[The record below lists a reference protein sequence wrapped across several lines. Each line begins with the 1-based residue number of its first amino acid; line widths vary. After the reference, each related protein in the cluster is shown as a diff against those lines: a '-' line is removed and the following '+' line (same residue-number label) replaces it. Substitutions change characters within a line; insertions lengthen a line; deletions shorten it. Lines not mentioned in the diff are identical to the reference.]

1 MRSIAVIKPDMVVL
15 RRDRIGLSS
24 FGILSA
30 LFGEE
35 ILQRSRRRLGFWRP
49 ASLELLEVPEQKAGA
64 GREAGRVGVHLD
76 MTLLLK
82 ALREEQRA
90 AQSQEKRENARTVE
104 KLVERVILREQ
115 AQRVQERTQR
125 INIQA
130 GSMEHTICVTRQT
143 PPKAGLEPVSSVTS
157 APPTGGW
164 QPQWRQEHPGF
175 PVSVG
180 KPAQEGG
187 GSILLP
193 DALRRRR
200 ERILEELA
208 LSAAVERTEELLRQ
222 DRLVLREQL
231 KREVTRSVEETLTR
245 QRMQLAQRRMETEPP
260 YRQGGEKISHARKTE
275 ERPGKSQAI
284 GREDEERQSDTSA
297 EKKFVEGREYRETAG
312 ETELIYREGEEGTSG
327 DQIREVES
335 PSVQPHSIKRKSE
348 EQTSKTVER
357 EQIIESRPDVESTV
371 QPQQDKSTELIYR
384 EGGEY
389 VHETESPSVQ
399 PHSIHGKSE
408 EQTSEIVKREQI
420 IEGRPSVESTV
431 QPQQDKSAELIYRE
445 GGEYVRET
453 ESTSMQTHLI
463 NRKSKEQTSKT
474 VEREQIIEGRPS
486 VESVVHPQ
494 QDTSTEL
501 IYREGEDRVRAGESV
516 SVQPHSIDRKSEK
529 QPSET
534 VEKEQIIEGRPSA
547 EPAAQFRQNSPTELI
562 YRAGEDRQDKA
573 AGDGIHL
580 GGTAK
585 EPHTRPLTDQKA
597 GLVYHKERPAQQTA
611 VRDIRTLIPGTPE
624 SRTTRLPAT
633 RREEDPAELSYLQPP
648 SQPSAPPVERK
659 EEPALPQWAQRL
671 LEKPDTPDPRQSWR
685 VAAASGQQPPPPAG
699 RQIQW
704 TAPAAIP
711 QAPHITYRAMQ
722 PAEPVP
728 PVPPASISDRELRRA
743 TEKIYRMIEE
753 RLRRELRRSGR

>member
-24 FGILSA
+24 FGMLSA

-49 ASLELLEVPEQKAGA
+49 APLELLEIPEQKA
-64 GREAGRVGVHLD
+64 EAAKVGVRLD

-82 ALREEQRA
+82 TLREEQRA

-115 AQRVQERTQR
+115 AQRVQERTQQ

-130 GSMEHTICVTRQT
+130 GSMGHTICVTRQT
-143 PPKAGLEPVSSVTS
+143 PPRAGLEPVSGVTS
-157 APPTGGW
+157 VPPAGGW

-175 PVSVG
+175 STAMR

-245 QRMQLAQRRMETEPP
+245 QRRQSAQRRMETEPP
-260 YRQGGEKISHARKTE
+260 YHQGGEKISHARKTKE
-275 ERPGKSQAI
+275 QPGRSQTI
-284 GREDEERQSDTSA
+284 GREDEGRQSDTSV
-297 EKKFVEGREYRETAG
+297 EKKFVEGREHKETVVRPRQNTAV
-312 ETELIYREGEEGTSG
+312 ETELIYHHKDEEETSG
-327 DQIREVES
+327 DQIREMES
-335 PSVQPHSIKRKSE
+335 DSKQAHPVCHEGE
-348 EQTSKTVER
+348 ERRSKTVVKEKVLEGGER
-357 EQIIESRPDVESTV
+357 TESGF
-371 QPQQDKSTELIYR
+371 QPPKAISSELIYR
-384 EGGEY
+384 EGGE
-389 VHETESPSVQ
+389 P
-399 PHSIHGKSE
+399 I
-408 EQTSEIVKREQI
+408 
-420 IEGRPSVESTV
+420 
-431 QPQQDKSAELIYRE
+431 
-445 GGEYVRET
+445 RET
-453 ESTSMQTHLI
+453 ERTSMQLHLI
-463 NRKSKEQTSKT
+463 NRKSENQTSKT

-486 VESVVHPQ
+486 VESSVQPQ

-501 IYREGEDRVRAGESV
+501 IYREGEDRVRKTEISSVPSNPIKHES
-516 SVQPHSIDRKSEK
+516 EE

-534 VEKEQIIEGRPSA
+534 VEKEQVVEGRPSA
-547 EPAAQFRQNSPTELI
+547 EPAAQLRQNPPTELI
-562 YRAGEDRQDKA
+562 YRAGEDQQAKTAR
-573 AGDGIHL
+573 DGIHL

-585 EPHTRPLTDQKA
+585 EPHTRPLTDPQA
-597 GLVYHKERPAQQTA
+597 GPAYHKEKPTQQTA